1 MIKKILLSVM
11 LMFTWMGT
19 VKAEGGVQ
27 TQTLTVFDSGNKTN
41 QYLPVWGYST
51 DSYQKCEMIY
61 PAENLN
67 NMAFTSI
74 SRMDFYTSTAA
85 KKAWTATFQVYLKE
99 VSQSAFPS
107 ENPTFIDFSEND
119 LVYEG
124 LLDATG
130 EVMSIV
136 FDSVYYYQGGNL
148 LVGIYVTQKGNYSRA
163 YFRGEDVSHA
173 CIYGKLG
180 ASLDQVLPN
189 QGNDKDFFNFLPKT
203 TFHFEKNE
211 PPALYPPIPITTSDI
226 TENSATISWVSCA
239 TKWQICINDDEE
251 NLIDV
256 EEDVIDVDYK
266 TKTYLLTDLEADH
279 IYKVKIRAVN
289 GTQVSK
295 WSDMVSIRTLSCSPD
310 QMVNISY
317 ELHDKRG
324 DGWQGSAIIV
334 KDASTNEELA
344 TWTVKSGSSSASGT
358 LPVGLGRKLKFEFV
372 WIQGT
377 YTQDCSYEVYDPNG
391 EIIFEGTR
399 DQVDPINYTVSA
411 ANPRPTDLRVPGI
424 GIDRAIVYWS
434 QKGDAAQ
441 WQLCINNDLDHL
453 ILVSSKLFMLT
464 NLEDDTNYTL
474 MVRAY
479 KDADNISKWSEPVS
493 FTTKEVCPKP
503 TNLKSEPG
511 STDAVLSWDGALN
524 SYVLQYNVW
533 CKLGDDVTAVNS
545 RQTYTFNL
553 RYFRGK
559 GSIAIRHYNVA
570 DKFWLHI
577 DDILVTD
584 AEGTTVYSED
594 FENSEGYIPA
604 KLSTI
609 DHDGDG
615 YGWEIK
621 KNEGEWR
628 PFEGGDYGISSATY
642 KADVGG
648 LSPDDWLIISDV
660 ELGGILSF
668 MAYGQTYNDNFAVY
682 VMADDYMKEVPI
694 SNSTSYHATRLINN
708 LPYSWWVKGVRGSV
722 QSRWASSLFETPYD
736 PYAIATGIQTID
748 NGQLTMDNYTD
759 EWYTI
764 EGQKLSG
771 KPTKKGVYIYNGKR
785 VVIR

>member
-1 MIKKILLSVM
+1 M
-11 LMFTWMGT
+11 LMLGWAGT
-19 VKAEGGVQ
+19 AKAEGEGE
-27 TQTLTVFDSGNKTN
+27 TQTLTVFDSDISNP
-41 QYLPVWGYST
+41 YVPVWGDYAHR
-51 DSYQKCEMIY
+51 YQKCEMIY

-67 NMAFTSI
+67 TMAFTSI
-74 SRMDFYTSTAA
+74 SRMDFYTSENRA
-85 KKAWTATFQVYLKE
+85 KKVWNAPFKVYLRE
-99 VSQSAFPS
+99 VGQSAFPS
-107 ENPTFIDFSEND
+107 ENPTYIGFSEDN

-124 LLDATG
+124 PLDAMG

-136 FDSVYYYQGGNL
+136 FNKKKSYYYQGGNL
-148 LVGIYVTQKGNYSRA
+148 LVGIYITEQGGNYSIA
-163 YFRGEDVSHA
+163 YFLGKEMSNA
-173 CIYGKLG
+173 CIYGKSSN
-180 ASLDQVLPN
+180 SLDEVTPN
-189 QGNDKDFFNFLPKT
+189 KSHDKKFKNFLPKT

-295 WSDMVSIRTLSCSPD
+295 WSDTVSIRTLSCSPD

-441 WQLCINNDLDHL
+441 WQLCINNDMDHL

-736 PYAIATGIQTID
+736 PYAIATGIQTIN

-785 VVIR
+785 VVN